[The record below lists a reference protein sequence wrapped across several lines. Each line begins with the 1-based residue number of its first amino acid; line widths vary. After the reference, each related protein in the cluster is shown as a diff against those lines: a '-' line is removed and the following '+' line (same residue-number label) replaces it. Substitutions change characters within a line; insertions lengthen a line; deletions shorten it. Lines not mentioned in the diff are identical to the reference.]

1 MEFAQL
7 EALVAVARARSFS
20 RAAEQL
26 ARTQPALSI
35 AVKKLEE
42 EVGALL
48 FDRSQKEVTLTEAG
62 RILFDYAQ
70 KILNLRREA
79 IGTIEE
85 LRQLHTG
92 RVTIG
97 ANESTSLYVLP
108 RIILAFRQ
116 RYPTIKIEVYRSF
129 SERLPHEI
137 KERNLDFGIVSFDP
151 NDGELA
157 SFPILEDELVLIL
170 PPEHPL
176 AARERITLKDL
187 GGEPFIAHNVRSPAR
202 ERVIQAFRRA
212 RVPLNIAIELTSIET
227 IKEFVKMGL
236 GLAFVPRMCIQEE
249 LAQGKLAT
257 VPIHGF
263 RHRRVLRVIYLR
275 DKVHSHAAQKFLEV
289 LKAMSPKAR
298 LTNNAARPIVESGGR
313 KE

>member
-7 EALVAVARARSFS
+7 EALVAIARARSFS

-35 AVKKLEE
+35 AIRKLEE
-42 EVGALL
+42 EIGALV
-48 FDRSQKEVTLTEAG
+48 FDRSQKEVTLTEVG
-62 RILFDYAQ
+62 QILFEYAQ

-79 IGTIEE
+79 LGTIEE

-97 ANESTSLYVLP
+97 ANESTSLYLLP
-108 RIILAFRQ
+108 RIILAFREQ
-116 RYPTIKIEVYRSF
+116 HPTIKIEVYRSF
-129 SERLPHEI
+129 SERLPREI

-151 NDGELA
+151 NDSELA

-170 PPEHPL
+170 PPGHPL
-176 AARERITLKDL
+176 AARRQITLKDL

-236 GLAFVPRMCIQEE
+236 GLAFVPRMCIEEE
-249 LAQGKLAT
+249 LAHGKLAT

-289 LKAMSPKAR
+289 IKAMAPNARGRRAR
-298 LTNNAARPIVESGGR
+298 LTSDSPRPIV
-313 KE
+313 

>member
-7 EALVAVARARSFS
+7 EALVAIARSRSFS

-35 AVKKLEE
+35 SIKKLEE

-48 FDRSQKEVTLTEAG
+48 FDRSQREVTLTEVG
-62 RILFDYAQ
+62 QVLFEYAQ
-70 KILNLRREA
+70 RILNLRREA
-79 IGTIEE
+79 LATIEE
-85 LRQLHTG
+85 IRQLHTG
-92 RVTIG
+92 RVTLG

-108 RIILAFRQ
+108 RIILAFRE

-129 SERLPHEI
+129 SERLPREI

-151 NDGELA
+151 NESELA

-170 PPEHPL
+170 PPHHPL
-176 AARERITLKDL
+176 AQREKVTLKDL

-202 ERVIQAFRRA
+202 EHVIRAFRRA

-236 GLAFVPRMCIQEE
+236 GLAFVPRMCIEEE
-249 LAQGKLAT
+249 LQQGKLAT
-257 VPIHGF
+257 VPIQGF
-263 RHRRVLRVIYLR
+263 RYRRVLRVIYLR

-289 LKAMSPKAR
+289 IRAMAPNARGRQAR
-298 LTNNAARPIVESGGR
+298 LT
-313 KE
+313 K

>member
-7 EALVAVARARSFS
+7 EALVAIARARSFS

-35 AVKKLEE
+35 AIRKLEE
-42 EVGALL
+42 EIGALV
-48 FDRSQKEVTLTEAG
+48 FDRSQKEVTLTEVG
-62 RILFDYAQ
+62 QILFEYAQ

-79 IGTIEE
+79 LGTIEE

-97 ANESTSLYVLP
+97 ANESTSLYLLP
-108 RIILAFRQ
+108 RIILAFREQ
-116 RYPTIKIEVYRSF
+116 HPTIKIEVYRSF
-129 SERLPHEI
+129 SERLPREI

-151 NDGELA
+151 NDSELA

-170 PPEHPL
+170 PPGHPL
-176 AARERITLKDL
+176 AARRQITLKDL

-236 GLAFVPRMCIQEE
+236 GLAFVPRMCIEEE

-257 VPIHGF
+257 VPIQGF

-289 LKAMSPKAR
+289 IKAMAPNARGRRAR
-298 LTNNAARPIVESGGR
+298 LTSDSPRPIV
-313 KE
+313 